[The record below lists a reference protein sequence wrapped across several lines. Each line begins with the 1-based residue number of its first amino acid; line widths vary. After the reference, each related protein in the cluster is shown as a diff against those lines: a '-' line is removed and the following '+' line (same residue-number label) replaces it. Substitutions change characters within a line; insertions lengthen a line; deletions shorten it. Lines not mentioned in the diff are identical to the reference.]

1 MSASRSTLPGSALP
15 GVQENLSDE
24 LRVTGSNGMW
34 ICRQI
39 AGTSYDC
46 QQAGN
51 RAGADRNGSIVTPG
65 LFDVQV
71 NGFAGVDFN
80 DADIEPTDMDRA
92 LSRLAASG
100 VTRVLPTLITA
111 CDDELAARLEALDR
125 AVSQSVLGPL
135 MVPGYHLEGPFL
147 SPLDGCAG
155 CHPTTAMGPARPELI
170 ERLAGLARR
179 PILMVTMAPE
189 QEGVPQL
196 MARLAGQG
204 IACAIGHS
212 NASREQIGDAI
223 RMGARVST
231 HLGNG
236 LPHMIARTDNPLF
249 SQLSRDELMAG
260 FIADGIHIHPDY
272 LKLFLR
278 AKGLERAFLVT
289 DAVAAAGPGMGE
301 GLYRLGAMSIER
313 QADGTVRI
321 PGSTYLAGS
330 SATMDQMVRNME
342 KWQGMDLPDILK
354 LTLDNPFRA
363 TFNRPFDLQRDHG
376 GGFVHW
382 QRDDAGELRVRR
394 TRIGEHQVL
403 PDGSFLPHTPAR
415 SSSAAR

>member
-1 MSASRSTLPGSALP
+1 MPSGAAEPATGKEGPVR
-15 GVQENLSDE
+15 
-24 LRVTGSNGMW
+24 LRVTGSGGIW
-34 ICRQI
+34 
-39 AGTSYDC
+39 DC
-46 QQAGN
+46 QQMAGTAYDC
-51 RAGADRNGSIVTPG
+51 RPIGETGPADSSGSIVTPG
-65 LFDVQV
+65 LFDIQV

-80 DADIEPTDMDRA
+80 NADIEPTDMDRA
-92 LSRLAASG
+92 LCRLAACG

-111 CDDELAARLEALDR
+111 FDDELAARLEALDR
-125 AVSQSVLGPL
+125 AVSQSTLGPL

-147 SPLDGCAG
+147 SPRDGCAG
-155 CHPTTAMGPARPELI
+155 CHPAKAMGPARAELV
-170 ERLAGLARR
+170 ERLTGLARR

-189 QEGVPQL
+189 QEGVPDL
-196 MARLAGQG
+196 MAHLARQG

-212 NASREQIGDAI
+212 NATREQIALAI
-223 RMGARVST
+223 EKGARVST

-301 GLYRLGAMSIER
+301 GIYQLGTASIER

-342 KWQGMDLPDILK
+342 KWLGMGLPDILR

-363 TFNRPFDLQRDHG
+363 AFGRPFDLPRDHG

-382 QRDDAGELRVRR
+382 QRDDAGELRVRC
-394 TRIGEHQVL
+394 TRIGDHQVL
-403 PDGSFLPHTPAR
+403 PDGSFLLHTPAR